1 MLVAIS
7 FSTGLYLAALYLHP
21 RKAGRAG
28 KQSDSG
34 LLLLSCLGL
43 SLFTIYRIPAVSGTP
58 QFLSTLLWMHVFL
71 LLPFIPIPSLIS
83 GKASTRQITAE
94 DDKAED
100 RSFRL
105 SDQTVYISILM
116 PAFLIALTNTVT
128 LAKTILSGPIN
139 PSTSG
144 YRYLFNQAFS
154 HPAQGSIS
162 MDVIWSAITLGIWYL
177 VNGSFGSTVM
187 KSLVI
192 AGYGSYAL
200 AKHYGVNW
208 TVVLSA
214 VPIFALLSFGVAY
227 LALAR
232 ARSKNVGR
240 RKEMMESMGIKE
252 NVVIPGAKGRAPS
265 KAGRK
270 LVVGFWHPYWLVT
283 LCI

>member
-7 FSTGLYLAALYLHP
+7 FSTGLYLAASYLHP
-21 RKAGRAG
+21 RKSGRAG

-43 SLFTIYRIPAVSGTP
+43 SLLTIWRIPAVSGTP

-71 LLPFIPIPSLIS
+71 LLPFIPVPSFIS
-83 GKASTRQITAE
+83 GTTIFPQVGTEDKDKVDRQ
-94 DDKAED
+94 
-100 RSFRL
+100 SFRL
-105 SDQTVYISILM
+105 NDQTVYSSILM

-128 LAKTILSGPIN
+128 LSKSMLSATPN
-139 PSTSG
+139 APTSG

-177 VNGSFGSTVM
+177 VSGSFLSTVL

-192 AGYGSYAL
+192 SGYGSYAL
-200 AKHYGVNW
+200 AKHYGINW
-208 TVVLSA
+208 RVVLSA
-214 VPIFALLSFGVAY
+214 IPILGLLSFGVGY

-232 ARSKNVGR
+232 ARSKNVER
-240 RKEMMESMGIKE
+240 RKEMMENMGIKE
-252 NVVIPGAKGRAPS
+252 NVVLPGTKDRAPS

-270 LVVGFWHPYWLVT
+270 LVVGFWHPYW
-283 LCI
+283 